1 MIAIKEAKQVGNV
14 SYMVGDLEVLCNIIA
29 TKEIWTSQPEYNAKQ
44 HKNMPFVSLARDMVA
59 ATLRNPKRWKYGIIL
74 DGNKLS
80 NKYSIEPFSY
90 AGMAVNKGD
99 KFKVKILT
107 HYDDNTY
114 ALTMVNWPTI
124 TISQK
129 LFQILEDYILNMPQ
143 DKKEQKRLEIKDGGH
158 RKVNGHKIVK
168 QYLFNVPSGGFVINA
183 NSLPAEYQSLLIKHE
198 KVNET
203 EERIWTNASKID
215 ISGSIVGVI
224 LPKEVKVEFESMKVG
239 NVNEDDPL
247 QTLKNEISKV
257 DKDYIVKYY

>member
-1 MIAIKEAKQVGNV
+1 M
-14 SYMVGDLEVLCNIIA
+14 
-29 TKEIWTSQPEYNAKQ
+29 
-44 HKNMPFVSLARDMVA
+44 
-59 ATLRNPKRWKYGIIL
+59 
-74 DGNKLS
+74 
-80 NKYSIEPFSY
+80 
-90 AGMAVNKGD
+90 
-99 KFKVKILT
+99 
-107 HYDDNTY
+107 
-114 ALTMVNWPTI
+114 
-124 TISQK
+124 
-129 LFQILEDYILNMPQ
+129 
-143 DKKEQKRLEIKDGGH
+143 
-158 RKVNGHKIVK
+158 
-168 QYLFNVPSGGFVINA
+168 PSGGFVINA